1 MGPMKIL
8 LVEDDHRIA
17 QAIAEALMDQKYTVE
32 VAREGEMGL
41 YLAETNNFDLIVLDV
56 MLPKLDGITLCQRLR
71 QGGNQTPIL
80 MLTAR
85 DTSQDKVQ
93 GLDVGAD
100 DYVIK
105 PFDMPE
111 LLARIRALLRRGTI
125 PFSPILEW
133 ENIRL
138 SPSECQVFYGGKPLA
153 LTPKEYG
160 LLELLLRHGSQLL
173 SRSAILDH
181 LWTWEDPPG
190 EETVKVHIRSLRQK
204 LKATG
209 APANLI
215 ETVYGMGYR
224 LNPNL

>member
-1 MGPMKIL
+1 MKIL
-8 LVEDDHRIA
+8 LVEDDRRIA
-17 QAIAEALMDQKYTVE
+17 QAITEALVDQKYTVE
-32 VAREGEMGL
+32 VATQGAAGL
-41 YLAETNNFDLIVLDV
+41 GLAETNSFDLIILDV
-56 MLPKLDGITLCQRLR
+56 MLPKLDGMTLCYRLR
-71 QGGNQTPIL
+71 QGGNRTPIL

-85 DTSQDKVQ
+85 DRSQDKVQ

-105 PFDMPE
+105 PFDLPE

-125 PFSPILEW
+125 AFSPILEW

-138 SPSECQVFYGGKPLA
+138 SPSECRVCYNSQPLA

-181 LWTWEDPPG
+181 LWTWQDPPG

-204 LKATG
+204 LKAAG